1 MALIEKM
8 LDGVQGALRVNPNTL
23 SGSVDII
30 IVKHRDGTLKSTP
43 FHVRFGKNQVIRRSR
58 ERLPIYISVNDVV
71 APFNMVM
78 GDGGV
83 AYFEVPVDETSDQV
97 PLGDLKNPVPSPSA
111 SPMLSSAS
119 PLLTSSD
126 PGSPVMGPTL
136 TRRRNRNGDGNA
148 AGGASSSSSSSS
160 VHSTSGMVPLA
171 QAIGEYLK
179 ENENDNGSDDSD
191 DEYDDDDIKVEYSDD
206 DGDDDDDDETIDG
219 DDKVDE
225 SFDWKW
231 GEFPEKVASTKV
243 NESGDA
249 TRSNTADSAETG
261 SVPIS
266 DDFTLSIEA
275 PEEVGEEKEN
285 KCMDC
290 TVEMSLCAHLLSK
303 NFESETDPEVV
314 SKNKSIFKQH
324 IVTFNEYSANPQLIY
339 DPRIAIMAD
348 GTIYGGKSGIELL
361 VSLAVFHKKPAHRLL
376 QQGGQNSAT
385 AHISLMAPEQQQEL
399 QEEYMLNEELA
410 RTRQSWIAWIWSW
423 AKWLA
428 LSPIKIPQS
437 LFFAPA
443 PKRKAPKKAITN
455 YYSGPRCFRKSLRPS
470 EEQLRMLNFHD
481 GANTITFFIKTGKG
495 GQIKSVRSSLY
506 VVDEDAKIIISDI
519 DGTITKSD
527 ALGHI
532 FNFIGKDWSQSGVA
546 QLYTR
551 IHDNGYLILYLTS
564 RAIGQAQSTRN
575 YISSVRQS
583 HSAYFGTYT
592 LPPGPVFMSPFRLLN
607 AIDKELLKRVPHE
620 FKMACLADILSLF
633 PLRAKPFY
641 AGFGNKDT
649 DVKSYDFVGVDSSRI
664 FIVNPRGIVHT
675 NVHSPEATY
684 ISLNDTVDSIFPP
697 THKN

>member
-1 MALIEKM
+1 MALIEKV

-23 SGSVDII
+23 SGSVDIL
-30 IVKHRDGTLKSTP
+30 IVKHKDGTLKSTP

-83 AYFEVPVDETSDQV
+83 AYFEVPVDETSDQI
-97 PLGDLKNPVPSPSA
+97 PLGDLKNPVPSPST

-119 PLLTSSD
+119 PILTGSD
-126 PGSPVMGPTL
+126 PGSPISSPTL
-136 TRRRNRNGDGNA
+136 TRRRSRKGDGSANTTSPFP
-148 AGGASSSSSSSS
+148 SSSSSST
-160 VHSTSGMVPLA
+160 STIQSTTKMVPLA
-171 QAIGEYLK
+171 QAIGQYIK
-179 ENENDNGSDDSD
+179 ERDEKDSD
-191 DEYDDDDIKVEYSDD
+191 YDDDDDDDDIEVEYSDD
-206 DGDDDDDDETIDG
+206 DEYELDA
-219 DDKVDE
+219 DDKADE

-231 GEFPEKVASTKV
+231 GELPEKVT
-243 NESGDA
+243 
-249 TRSNTADSAETG
+249 SAEVDEGNDSTENEYAETATESIPLSNDFMLPALTPVEAG
-261 SVPIS
+261 RNI
-266 DDFTLSIEA
+266 DD
-275 PEEVGEEKEN
+275 EVI
-285 KCMDC
+285 DFPA
-290 TVEMSLCAHLLSK
+290 EMSLCAHLLSK
-303 NFESETDPEVV
+303 NFESETDSEIVRR
-314 SKNKSIFKQH
+314 NRSIFKQH
-324 IVTFNEYSANPQLIY
+324 IITFSEYSSNPQVIY
-339 DPRIAIMAD
+339 DPRIAIMVD

-361 VSLAVFHKKPAHRLL
+361 VSLAVFHRKTPRHTI
-376 QQGGQNSAT
+376 QQKSVEGNPQ
-385 AHISLMAPEQQQEL
+385 ISLMAPEQQEEL
-399 QEEYMLNEELA
+399 QQEYMLNEELT
-410 RTRQSWIAWIWSW
+410 RTKQSWVAWLWSW
-423 AKWLA
+423 AKWSVM
-428 LSPIKIPQS
+428 SPVKMVHG
-437 LFFAPA
+437 LFFGTPT
-443 PKRKAPKKAITN
+443 KKSIPKKAVTN

-481 GANTITFFIKTGKG
+481 GANKITFFIKIGKG

-506 VVDEDAKIIISDI
+506 VVNEDAKIIISDI

-575 YISSVRQS
+575 YISSVKQS
-583 HSAYFGTYT
+583 HNAYFGTYT

-607 AIDKELLKRVPHE
+607 AIDKELLKRIPHE
-620 FKMACLADILSLF
+620 FKMACLADIMSLF

-697 THKN
+697 IHTQ